1 MLNIMQYVE
10 DRIEI
15 GDTVLEENLDEI
27 KDYINQKFD
36 EYCKFNN
43 IEYQFISEKDVC
55 LISYKD
61 KELDGEEDEYII
73 EDLQFEIRNYLE
85 NVIDKYIDYKLYIE
99 GTEDIYY
106 C

>member
-1 MLNIMQYVE
+1 MLNRMQYVE
-10 DRIEI
+10 ARIEI

-43 IEYQFISEKDVC
+43 IEYQLISEKDVC

-85 NVIDKYIDYKLYIE
+85 TVIDNYIEYKLYIE
-99 GTEDIYY
+99 STEDIYY

>member
-43 IEYQFISEKDVC
+43 IE
-55 LISYKD
+55 
-61 KELDGEEDEYII
+61 
-73 EDLQFEIRNYLE
+73 
-85 NVIDKYIDYKLYIE
+85 
-99 GTEDIYY
+99 
-106 C
+106 

>member
-43 IEYQFISEKDVC
+43 IEYQFISEKDVY

-85 NVIDKYIDYKLYIE
+85 TVIDNYIEYKLYIE
-99 GTEDIYY
+99 STEDIYY